1 MDMLK
6 PSAQRVQDTL
16 TQLGVSCEVIE
27 LAASTRTSAEA
38 AEAVNCDVGQIA
50 KSLIFQGRESDKA
63 ILIIASGA
71 NRVNEKRMKAVIGE
85 KLKRPNADFVRE
97 QTGYAIGG
105 VPPIGHDHPLITYID
120 EDLGQ
125 YDQIWAAA
133 GHPHA
138 LFSLTMDELVR
149 MTDGQVVSVK

>member
-1 MDMLK
+1 MLK